1 MKMRNYLTIAFMA
14 LFLTACGGS
23 STDRGGAPDDGID
36 NGGGTPVT
44 AILTPVFAPA
54 DGNLPF
60 PINLLFIGT
69 TDLTLNIPVEDP
81 TDFSD
86 PAVAL
91 SSLDG
96 FSTVAPWAVNFVGR
110 DGTGTTVDPDS
121 VVSGSSVRVFEVTT
135 VVGTIAP
142 NGIVAELV
150 PGQEFVAVAAS
161 AQTVAIV
168 PTRPLKELTTYMVV
182 MTTGITDS
190 SGNDATPDQTY
201 FITQRTSP
209 LVDAGGN
216 STDPLLD
223 NATAQALEPLRQITN
238 AQEAVAAAGGV
249 DRASIVLSYT
259 ISTQSISPVTAITQ
273 STVQPAAITV
283 ASAGIDTSAVGGAG
297 IADIYVGVITMPY
310 YGGVPSAEN
319 PTAPLN
325 QFWQAAPG
333 AYIPPFDAF
342 GLDPTSTAIT
352 VANPIPVIRD
362 MQTVPVLLTVPND
375 MPKPAAGWP
384 VVVFQHG
391 ITRNRTDMLAISETM
406 ASQGFAVIA
415 IDQPLHGI
423 VPAVDPQLAS
433 FYIEN
438 TPFGAFA
445 NERTFD
451 VDYVSNTT
459 GAPGPDGIT
468 DSSGTHSFNLASL
481 LTSRDNNR
489 QATIDLSVLSATIFA
504 GISIDGDANPD
515 LDGGNMNFV
524 GHSFGSIVGIPFLA
538 VDSLISNAVLSVPGG
553 GIVNLLLGSEAFGPR
568 IRAGLSAAGLEPG
581 TPGFQAFVVAAQT
594 ILDAADP
601 INWAAASAGG
611 NTILLHEVIGDAVI
625 PNSVPGAPLSGTEPL
640 IAAMGLA
647 TITETVQDAA
657 GIRGVARF
665 IPPATHGS
673 LLRPADSP
681 SATFEMHRQMAS
693 MILSGG
699 TAVGVNDPT
708 VLVPE

>member
-1 MKMRNYLTIAFMA
+1 MKMRNYLILAFTA
-14 LFLTACGGS
+14 LFLSACGGS

-44 AILTPVFAPA
+44 GILTPVFAPA

-69 TDLTLNIPVEDP
+69 TDLTLNIPVDDP
-81 TDFSD
+81 TDFGD

-91 SSLDG
+91 SNLDG
-96 FSTVAPWAVNFVGR
+96 FSTVAPWAVNFVGK
-110 DGTGTTVDPDS
+110 DGTGTTINADS

-135 VVGTIAP
+135 VLGTIAP

-168 PTRPLKELTTYMVV
+168 PLKPLKELTTYMVV

-190 SGNDATPDQTY
+190 NGNDATPDQTY
-201 FITQRTSP
+201 FITQRTDP
-209 LVDAGGN
+209 LVDADGN
-216 STDPLLD
+216 STDPLID

-238 AQEAVAAAGGV
+238 AQEAVASAGGV

-259 ISTQSISPVTAITQ
+259 ISTQSITPVTAITQ
-273 STVQPAAITV
+273 STVQPAAITLV
-283 ASAGIDTSAVGGAG
+283 PTGMDTSAVGGAG
-297 IADIYVGVITMPY
+297 IADIYIGVITMPY
-310 YGGVPSAEN
+310 YGGVPSAAN
-319 PTAPLN
+319 PIAPLN
-325 QFWQAAPG
+325 MFWQAAPG

-352 VANPIPVIRD
+352 VANPIPVIQD
-362 MQTVPVLLTVPND
+362 MQTVPVMLTIPNISA
-375 MPKPAAGWP
+375 KPVAGWP

-391 ITRNRTDMLAISETM
+391 VTRNRTDMLAISETM

-415 IDQPLHGI
+415 IDQPLHGV
-423 VPAVDPQLAS
+423 VPAVDPHLAP

-438 TPFGAFA
+438 TPFAPIA

-451 VDYVSNTT
+451 VDYINNST

-468 DSSGTHSFNLASL
+468 DPSGTHTFNLASL
-481 LTSRDNNR
+481 LTARDNNR
-489 QATIDLSVLSATIFA
+489 QASIDLSVLAATVFA
-504 GISIDGDANPD
+504 GVSIDGDANPD
-515 LDGGNMNFV
+515 LDGGAMHFV
-524 GHSFGSIVGIPFLA
+524 GQSFGSIVGIPFLA
-538 VDSLISNAVLSVPGG
+538 VDPLVTNAVLSVPGG
-553 GIVNLLLGSEAFGPR
+553 GIVGLLLGSDTFGPR
-568 IRAGLSAAGLEPG
+568 IRAGLAAAGLEPG
-581 TPGFQAFVVAAQT
+581 TPEFQAYVVVAQT
-594 ILDAADP
+594 VIDAADP
-601 INWAAASAGG
+601 INWAAASAGA
-611 NTILLHEVIGDAVI
+611 NTILLHEVIGDEVI

-640 IAAMGLA
+640 IAAMGLT
-647 TITETVQDAA
+647 TITETVQDPA

-673 LLRPADSP
+673 LLSPADSP
-681 SATFEMHRQMAS
+681 AATFEMQRQMAS
-693 MILSGG
+693 MIVSGG

-708 VLVPE
+708 VIVPE